1 MNSEA
6 KSSGMMPAT
15 DTDTGIIP
23 VRESGR
29 GAVQV
34 TVDEARRASA
44 VNSPIKARAKALN
57 FFYGEFQALKNLDM
71 DFRERQVTALIGP
84 SGCGKSTFLRCFNR
98 MHDLTP
104 LTRYEGSIELYPEN
118 INLVSRSVDPMEVRM
133 RIGMVFQKPN
143 PFPKSIFENVAY
155 GLRVRG
161 LRSRVRL
168 AEEVEQA
175 LRGAALWEEVKDRL
189 AESGLSLSGGQQQRL
204 CIARALATDPE
215 ILLFDE
221 PTSALDPELVG
232 DVLEVMRKL
241 AEDGMTMVVVTHEMH
256 FAKEV
261 ADRVLFID
269 GGVIVEQGPS
279 REILAHPRHPRT
291 QDFLRRVLHPI

>member
-6 KSSGMMPAT
+6 KSSGLMPAT

-57 FFYGEFQALKNLDM
+57 FFYGEFQALKGLDM

-104 LTRYEGSIELYPEN
+104 GTRYEGSI
-118 INLVSRSVDPMEVRM
+118 
-133 RIGMVFQKPN
+133 
-143 PFPKSIFENVAY
+143 
-155 GLRVRG
+155 
-161 LRSRVRL
+161 
-168 AEEVEQA
+168 
-175 LRGAALWEEVKDRL
+175 
-189 AESGLSLSGGQQQRL
+189 
-204 CIARALATDPE
+204 
-215 ILLFDE
+215 
-221 PTSALDPELVG
+221 
-232 DVLEVMRKL
+232 
-241 AEDGMTMVVVTHEMH
+241 
-256 FAKEV
+256 
-261 ADRVLFID
+261 
-269 GGVIVEQGPS
+269 
-279 REILAHPRHPRT
+279 
-291 QDFLRRVLHPI
+291 VLHPEDINLSLIHISEPTRPY